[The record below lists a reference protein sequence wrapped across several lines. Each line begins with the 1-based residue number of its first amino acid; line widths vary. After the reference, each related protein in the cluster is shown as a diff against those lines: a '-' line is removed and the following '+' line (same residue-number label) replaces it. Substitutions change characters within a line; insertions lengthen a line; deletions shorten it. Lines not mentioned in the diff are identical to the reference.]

1 MSPSV
6 SPAELARIERFVA
19 AYNRIDDFLQAQM
32 PSPSTFRGALDHFAS
47 RHPFYRDA
55 ETLRVFAALRNF
67 LIHEK
72 TRPFDYPCV
81 PGEAATLEIERIA
94 ENLTHPATIGEAFR
108 REVVIL
114 RPDAPLQSA
123 LEHMEK
129 RAISRFPIVEGRRI
143 VGLLTES
150 GIARH
155 LAQITA
161 RGARFEAG
169 IAVGQ
174 LLQRQTK
181 RPNFAFAPPTSPVSQ
196 VAGWFHE
203 RLWLEAVLI
212 AETEGET
219 PLVGIVTRGD
229 VAGIS

>member
-6 SPAELARIERFVA
+6 SAAEILRIERFVA

-32 PSPSTFRGALDHFAS
+32 PSPSTFRGAVDFFAS

-55 ETLRVFAALRNF
+55 ETLRTFAALRNF
-67 LIHEK
+67 LVHEK

-81 PGEAATLEIERIA
+81 PSEAATLEIERIDKD
-94 ENLTHPATIGEAFR
+94 LTHPATIGEAFR

-114 RPDAPLQSA
+114 KPDAPLQIA
-123 LEHMEK
+123 LEMIEK
-129 RAISRFPIVEGRRI
+129 RGLSRFPVVEGAKML
-143 VGLLTES
+143 GLLTEN

-161 RGARFEAG
+161 RGARFEAQ
-169 IAVGQ
+169 IAIENV
-174 LLQRQTK
+174 LPRETK
-181 RPNFAFAPPTSPVSQ
+181 RPNFRFAPPQTPVSQ

-203 RLWLEAVLI
+203 QIYLEAVLI
-212 AETEGET
+212 AHNERQM
-219 PLVGIVTRGD
+219 PLLGIVTRGD

>member
-1 MSPSV
+1 MSSSV
-6 SPAELARIERFVA
+6 SAAEILRIERFVA

-32 PSPSTFRGALDHFAS
+32 PSPSTFRGAVDHFAS

-67 LIHEK
+67 LVHEK

-81 PGEAATLEIERIA
+81 PGEAATLEIERIC
-94 ENLTHPATIGEAFR
+94 EDLVHPATIGEAFR
-108 REVVIL
+108 REVVTL
-114 RPDAPLQSA
+114 KPDAPLRIA
-123 LEHMEK
+123 LEMIEK
-129 RAISRFPIVEGRRI
+129 RGISRFPIVEGSKML
-143 VGLLTES
+143 GLLTEN

-155 LAQITA
+155 LAQLTA
-161 RGARFEAG
+161 RGARFEAQ

-174 LLQRQTK
+174 VLPRETK
-181 RPNFAFAPPTSPVSQ
+181 RPNFRFAPPKTPVSQ

-203 RLWLEAVLI
+203 QIYLEAVLI
-212 AETEGET
+212 AQNERQM
-219 PLVGIVTRGD
+219 PLLGIVTRGD